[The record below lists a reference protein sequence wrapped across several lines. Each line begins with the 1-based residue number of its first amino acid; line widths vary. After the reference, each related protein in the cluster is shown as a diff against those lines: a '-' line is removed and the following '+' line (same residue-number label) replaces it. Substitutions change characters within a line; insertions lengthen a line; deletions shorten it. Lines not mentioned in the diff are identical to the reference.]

1 MADETCGFMFGA
13 GAYATLTELAH
24 RANDPATYRDTPHD
38 LPLLFVSGDADPVGK
53 CGRAVADA
61 AESMEAAG
69 AEDLTLRLF
78 PGMRHEILNELGKQ
92 EVYDFILEWINLHN

>member
-1 MADETCGFMFGA
+1 MIC
-13 GAYATLTELAH
+13 
-24 RANDPATYRDTPHD
+24 RSSSCPATPTR
-38 LPLLFVSGDADPVGK
+38 SANAA
-53 CGRAVADA
+53 RAVAAA

-92 EVYDFILEWINLHN
+92 EVYDFILNWINSHN